1 MIMKEE
7 EEKYQWAAWLDD
19 QVSDAELEQLRQDP
33 DYAVMEK
40 IKSYTAALRTPEFE
54 ENALLLRIQNK
65 QRQSGKVRRLF
76 IKQTLQWAALLLVFL
91 GLGMGYTITR
101 TEREI
106 TASGESLSFQLPDDS
121 EVQLHAGSELTYK
134 SWNWDSNRHVSLQ
147 GEAYFKVAKGA
158 RFDVKTSE
166 GNVSVLG
173 TQFNVKVRGNRLE
186 VTCFEGKVQVATASE
201 KIILTPGKTLAYD
214 QQKRL
219 FFHTTDALQPAWIA
233 KELAFEK
240 EKPQDVLAELERHFD
255 ITIKAPA
262 FPKNEL
268 FTGKLPGDSSEAALQ
283 LLAHS
288 YHFKVVKIN
297 DRTYS
302 LDATP

>member
-1 MIMKEE
+1 MKE

-54 ENALLLRIQNK
+54 EDALLLRIQNQ

-76 IKQTLQWAALLLVFL
+76 VKQTLQWAALLLVFL
-91 GLGMGYTITR
+91 GLGLGYMMTR
-101 TEREI
+101 TEHEI
-106 TASGESLSFQLPDDS
+106 TGSGERITFQLPDAS
-121 EVQLHAGSELTYK
+121 EVQLHAGSELAYK
-134 SWNWDSNRHVSLQ
+134 SWNWDSNRLVSLD
-147 GEAYFKVAKGA
+147 GEAYFKVAKGK
-158 RFDVKTSE
+158 RFDVQTAQ
-166 GNVSVLG
+166 GTVSVLG

-186 VTCFEGKVQVATASE
+186 VTCFEGKVQVATPSE

-219 FFHTTDALQPAWIA
+219 FFHTTNALQPAWIA

-255 ITIKAPA
+255 LTIKAEA

-268 FTGKLPGDSSEAALQ
+268 FTGKLPGDNSEAALQ

>member
-1 MIMKEE
+1 MKE

-54 ENALLLRIQNK
+54 EDALLLRIQNQ

-76 IKQTLQWAALLLVFL
+76 VKQTLQWAALLLVFFDL
-91 GLGMGYTITR
+91 GLGYMMTR
-101 TEREI
+101 TEHEM
-106 TASGESLSFQLPDDS
+106 TGSGERITFQLPDAS
-121 EVQLHAGSELTYK
+121 EVQLQAGSELQYK
-134 SWNWDSNRHVSLQ
+134 SWNWDSNRLVSLD
-147 GEAYFKVAKGA
+147 GEAYFKVAKGK
-158 RFDVKTSE
+158 RFDVKTAQ
-166 GNVSVLG
+166 GTVSVLG

-186 VTCFEGKVQVATASE
+186 VTCFEGKVQVATPSE

-219 FFHTTDALQPAWIA
+219 FFHTTNALQPAWIA

-240 EKPQDVLAELERHFD
+240 ERPQEVLAELERHFD
-255 ITIKAPA
+255 LTIKAGA

-268 FTGKLPGDSSEAALQ
+268 FTGKLPGDNSEAALQ

>member
-1 MIMKEE
+1 MKE

-54 ENALLLRIQNK
+54 EDALLLRIQNQ
-65 QRQSGKVRRLF
+65 QRQKGKVRRLF
-76 IKQTLQWAALLLVFL
+76 VKQTLQWAALLLVFL
-91 GLGMGYTITR
+91 GISLGYMMTR
-101 TEREI
+101 TESEM
-106 TASGESLSFQLPDDS
+106 TGSGESVSFQLPDDS
-121 EVQLHAGSELTYK
+121 EVQLHAGSELNYK
-134 SWNWDSNRHVSLQ
+134 TWNWESNRLVSLE
-147 GEAYFKVAKGA
+147 GEAYFKVAKGK
-158 RFDVKTSE
+158 RFEVKTSQ
-166 GNVSVLG
+166 GTVSVLG

-186 VTCFEGKVQVATASE
+186 VTCFEGKVQVATPSE

-219 FFHTTDALQPAWIA
+219 FFHTTNALQPAWIA

-240 EKPQDVLAELERHFD
+240 ERPQEVLAELERHFD
-255 ITIKAPA
+255 LTIKAGA

-268 FTGKLPGDSSEAALQ
+268 FTGRLPGDNSEAALQ

>member
-1 MIMKEE
+1 MKE

-40 IKSYTAALRTPEFE
+40 IKSYTAALCTPEFKE
-54 ENALLLRIQNK
+54 DALLLRIQNQ
-65 QRQSGKVRRLF
+65 QRQRSKFRRLYV
-76 IKQTLQWAALLLVFL
+76 KQPLQWAALLLVFL
-91 GLGMGYTITR
+91 GLSMGYMMTR
-101 TEREI
+101 FESEM
-106 TASGESLSFQLPDDS
+106 TASGENLSFQLPDDS
-121 EVQLHAGSELTYK
+121 EVQLHAGSELNYK
-134 SWNWDSNRHVSLQ
+134 SWNWDSNRQVSLA
-147 GEAYFKVAKGA
+147 GEAFFKVAKGK
-158 RFDVKTSE
+158 RFEVETSQ
-166 GNVSVLG
+166 GTVSVLG

-201 KIILTPGKTLAYD
+201 KIILTPGKTLAYV

-219 FFHTTDALQPAWIA
+219 FFHTTSAQQPAWIA

-268 FTGKLPGDSSEAALQ
+268 FTGKLPGDSSEAALH
-283 LLAHS
+283 LLAHP
-288 YHFKVVKIN
+288 YHFKVVKVN
-297 DRTYS
+297 DHAFS

>member
-1 MIMKEE
+1 MKE

-54 ENALLLRIQNK
+54 EDALLLRIQNQ
-65 QRQSGKVRRLF
+65 QRQKGKVRRF
-76 IKQTLQWAALLLVFL
+76 FVKQTLQWAALLLVFL
-91 GLGMGYTITR
+91 GISLGYMMTR
-101 TEREI
+101 TESEM
-106 TASGESLSFQLPDDS
+106 TGSGESVSFQLPDAS
-121 EVQLHAGSELTYK
+121 EVQLHAGSELSYK
-134 SWNWDSNRHVSLQ
+134 TWNWDSNRLVSLE
-147 GEAYFKVAKGA
+147 GEAYFKVAKGK
-158 RFDVKTSE
+158 RFEVKTSQ
-166 GNVSVLG
+166 GTVSVLG

-186 VTCFEGKVQVATASE
+186 VTCFEGKVQVATPSE

-219 FFHTTDALQPAWIA
+219 FFHTTNALQPAWIA

-240 EKPQDVLAELERHFD
+240 ERPQEVLAELERHFD
-255 ITIKAPA
+255 LTIKAGA

-268 FTGKLPGDSSEAALQ
+268 FTGKLPGDNSEAALQ

>member
-101 TEREI
+101 TESEI
-106 TASGESLSFQLPDDS
+106 TTSGESLSFQLPDDS